1 MLTVIDLPSNLTS
14 LYEAD
19 FSCSYEF
26 IPTLLES
33 SSAIAPIVTLS
44 TILSKVYSYVSF
56 SVLLS
61 VALFPSTVTCFKLLL
76 LFSL

>member
-44 TILSKVYSYVSF
+44 TIYSYVSF